1 MNGAQEPVRPEHA
14 PHAPAPRP
22 AHPPTSALPVVAPK
36 PERAPGVPAV
46 ADPAQAPAE
55 SAAES
60 LPAEPADA
68 PVEALVAEP
77 AADPSG
83 AHDDGALTVPD
94 LRPAASTP
102 PTASPASPGEA
113 PAPLAEPGAPE
124 PELISVDESPEAALR
139 AAIAVVTGVAA
150 VGEPASR
157 AMGRLRSAIGQPN
170 GAGVS
175 LTEGQEQWAVD
186 VSIVASLDRP
196 LRETA
201 AAAQRAAA
209 AALSG
214 SGRSVSEVNVE
225 VLDAEELAQPV
236 GIAAPAGGTQ
246 ADHAPSSSDG
256 AAAPAGHIRV
266 SSRALRSVVSHLAAR
281 AFGVPA
287 ERIGVNLSD
296 EAGEL
301 ALRLNL
307 HLPVAGLL
315 EPTSGPS
322 LGSLRER
329 ALNER
334 APLRRAVAQLTGA
347 TLSRVD
353 VRVTGV
359 NEATSGSAA

>member
-36 PERAPGVPAV
+36 PERAPAVPVV
-46 ADPAQAPAE
+46 ADPVQAPAE
-55 SAAES
+55 PAAES
-60 LPAEPADA
+60 LA
-68 PVEALVAEP
+68 AEP
-77 AADPSG
+77 AADPSD
-83 AHDDGALTVPD
+83 AHDDALTVPD
-94 LRPAASTP
+94 VRPAATTP
-102 PTASPASPGEA
+102 PAASPAT
-113 PAPLAEPGAPE
+113 PE

-139 AAIAVVTGVAA
+139 AAIAVVPGVAA

-157 AMGRLRSAIGQPN
+157 AMGRLRSAIGQPD

-175 LTEGQEQWAVD
+175 VTEGQEQWAVD
-186 VSIVASLDRP
+186 VSIVASHDRP
-196 LRETA
+196 LRDTA

-209 AALSG
+209 TALSG

-246 ADHAPSSSDG
+246 ADYPASSGDV
-256 AAAPAGHIRV
+256 AEVPAGHIRV

-287 ERIGVNLSD
+287 ARIGVNLSD

-315 EPTSGPS
+315 EPTPGPS